1 MESAHSVRRRIT
13 NGEIYALIEREP
25 GLSKYELG
33 KELNWTPGKT
43 DGAIK
48 RLLKEERIFI
58 KEIQREGKRVGLIYP
73 AHMRPDEDVSIPL
86 EELEINNPI
95 WMDTAFMYA
104 LNMYTIGV
112 TGNLFDQWDDISLF
126 TREISIRKDNDE
138 IRFKFPEEFK
148 RFYEL
153 NHKHY
158 NISINGNKVLLIVS
172 GNIVG

>member
-1 MESAHSVRRRIT
+1 MESVHSVRSRIT

-43 DGAIK
+43 DGAIR
-48 RLLKEERIFI
+48 RLLQKERIFI

-73 AHMRPDEDVSIPL
+73 IHMRPDEDISIPV
-86 EELEINNPI
+86 EELEISNPM
-95 WMDTAFMYA
+95 WMDSAFMYA
-104 LNMYTIGV
+104 LNMHTIGV
-112 TGNLFDQWDDISLF
+112 TGNIFDQWNDISLL
-126 TREISIRKDNDE
+126 TREIPVRKEDNE
-138 IRFKFPEEFK
+138 IKFQFPEKFK

-158 NISINGNKVLLIVS
+158 NISINGNKVLIIVS
-172 GNIVG
+172 GNIVC